1 MRTNLPYTLQNSFA
15 PARDEAEVQSLLNND
30 VYKFLMLDFILARP
44 EYTNLNVR
52 WKMKVRNQDVKLWNV
67 IPEWEFRAQLD
78 TTQSIWWVSPAD
90 ISYLRGMTSVTG
102 RPLLRE
108 EILKFLETFR
118 LPDYFL
124 ESDKAGGYNLS
135 FEGSWATS
143 MMWEILSLKIVNS
156 LYLYNYAKKAKIT
169 PVEWNRIMTGLMGRL
184 YTDIDTVKADPR
196 ITFSE
201 FGTRRAASTD
211 IHRQVLE
218 ILQSELPGQCTGTSN
233 VMLAREFGQNNPRG
247 TNAHELR
254 MIPTALQDSPE
265 DIITTMYDIDRQWM
279 AHFPE
284 LAILLPDT
292 FGTSFYYKNAPRDI
306 IEGHIGTRFDSKDP
320 IIAIPEYVNFLL
332 ENGQDPLIKMGIPSD
347 GLDARSIRD
356 ITDKCSGMV
365 GKLTYGWGTGLTNN
379 TKGLFP
385 REKENFGPFGS
396 FSVVVKPDAVKRSDG
411 TWVSCVKLS
420 DNPNKAIGSPERVE
434 LFKKTFWVAGMSEQ
448 NVVV

>member
-30 VYKFLMLDFILARP
+30 IYKFLMLDFILAHP
-44 EYTNLNVR
+44 EYRDLNVR
-52 WKMKVRNQDVKLWNV
+52 WKMKVRNQDIKLGNV
-67 IPEWEFRAQLD
+67 IPEAEFRSQLD
-78 TTQSIWWVSPAD
+78 ATQAIPGVSPAD
-90 ISYLRGMTSVTG
+90 ISYLRGMTSTTG

-108 EILKFLETFR
+108 ETLKFLETFR
-118 LPDYFL
+118 LPEYSL
-124 ESDKAGGYNLS
+124 GSDGVGGYDLS
-135 FEGSWATS
+135 FEGNWATS
-143 MMWEILSLKIVNS
+143 MMWEILALKIVNS

-169 PVEWNRIMTGLMGRL
+169 PVEWNKIMTRMMGRL
-184 YTDIDTVKADPR
+184 YDDIDTIKADPR

-254 MIPTALQDSPE
+254 MIPTALQDNPQ
-265 DIITTMYDIDRQWM
+265 DIIATMYDIDRQWM

-292 FGTSFYYKNAPRDI
+292 FGTSFYYKNAPQDI
-306 IEGHIGTRFDSKDP
+306 IEGHVGTRFDSKDP
-320 IIAIPEYVNFLL
+320 IIAIPEYVDFLL
-332 ENGQDPLIKMGIPSD
+332 ANGQDPSKKMGIPSD
-347 GLDARSIRD
+347 GLDAKSIRD
-356 ITDKCSGMV
+356 ITARCSGKV

-379 TKGLFP
+379 TK
-385 REKENFGPFGS
+385 
-396 FSVVVKPDAVKRSDG
+396 
-411 TWVSCVKLS
+411 
-420 DNPNKAIGSPERVE
+420 
-434 LFKKTFWVAGMSEQ
+434 
-448 NVVV
+448 

>member
-44 EYTNLNVR
+44 EYANLNVR

-90 ISYLRGMTSVTG
+90 ISYLRGMTSIGG

-108 EILKFLETFR
+108 ETLKFLETFR

-420 DNPNKAIGSPERVE
+420 DNPNKAMGSPERVE

-448 NVVV
+448 SVVV

>member
-1 MRTNLPYTLQNSFA
+1 
-15 PARDEAEVQSLLNND
+15 
-30 VYKFLMLDFILARP
+30 
-44 EYTNLNVR
+44 
-52 WKMKVRNQDVKLWNV
+52 
-67 IPEWEFRAQLD
+67 
-78 TTQSIWWVSPAD
+78 
-90 ISYLRGMTSVTG
+90 MTSIGG

-108 EILKFLETFR
+108 ETLKFLETFC

-135 FEGSWATS
+135 FEGNWATS

-184 YTDIDTVKADPR
+184 YTDIDTIKTDSR

-332 ENGQDPLIKMGIPSD
+332 ENGQDPTKKMGIPSD

-385 REKENFGPFGS
+385 REKENLGPFGS

-420 DNPNKAIGSPERVE
+420 DNPNKAIGSPEQVE
-434 LFKKTFWVAGMSEQ
+434 LFKKTF
-448 NVVV
+448 

>member
-30 VYKFLMLDFILARP
+30 VYKFLMLDFILAHP
-44 EYTNLNVR
+44 EYRDLNVR
-52 WKMKVRNQDVKLWNV
+52 WKMKVRNQDIKLANV
-67 IPEWEFRAQLD
+67 IPEAEFRAQLD
-78 TTQSIWWVSPAD
+78 ATQAISGVSPAD
-90 ISYLRGMTSVTG
+90 ISYLRGMTSTTG

-108 EILKFLETFR
+108 ETLQFLETFR
-118 LPDYFL
+118 LPEYSL
-124 ESDKAGGYNLS
+124 GSDGVGGYDLF
-135 FEGSWATS
+135 FEGNWATS
-143 MMWEILSLKIVNS
+143 MMWEILALKIVNS

-169 PVEWNRIMTGLMGRL
+169 PVEWNKIMTRMMGRL
-184 YTDIDTVKADPR
+184 YDDIDTIKADPR

-218 ILQSELPGQCTGTSN
+218 ILQSELSGQCTGTSN

-254 MIPTALQDSPE
+254 MIPTALQDAPQ
-265 DIITTMYDIDRQWM
+265 DIIATMYNIDRQWM

-320 IIAIPEYVNFLL
+320 IIAIPEYVDFLL
-332 ENGQDPLIKMGIPSD
+332 ANGQDPSKKMGIPSD
-347 GLDARSIRD
+347 GLDAKSIRD
-356 ITDKCSGMV
+356 ITARCSGKV

-396 FSVVVKPDAVKRSDG
+396 FSVVIKPDAVQRQDG
-411 TWVSCVKLS
+411 TWTSCVKLS
-420 DNPNKAIGSPERVE
+420 DNPNKAMGSPDRVE
-434 LFKKTFWVAGMSEQ
+434 LFKKTFGMVGMEKQEVS
-448 NVVV
+448 V